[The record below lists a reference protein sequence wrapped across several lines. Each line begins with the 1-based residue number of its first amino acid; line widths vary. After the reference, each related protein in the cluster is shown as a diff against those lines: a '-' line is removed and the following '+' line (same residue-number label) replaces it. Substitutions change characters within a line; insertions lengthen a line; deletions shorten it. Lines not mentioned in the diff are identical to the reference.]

1 MRGVR
6 IALAAAL
13 SAGALLVLAV
23 PAAAA
28 MFVRLALDPPA
39 PQMGETTH
47 ISVLTF
53 SLTKGGLCWDDPGAS
68 PIPNARWYGIG
79 FEPDTMQL
87 YLLAAGPDL
96 QTMTVPL
103 ARRSADPTYWDGSI
117 VFPSP
122 GEWTVLVS
130 TEAQGQ
136 IRELAGNRCAGFLRT
151 VKVGPAGPSTVVA
164 TDVPHSA
171 GPTPAPVSA
180 PGRTGMGAILVLTG
194 LALAVLLGRVAR
206 HRS

>member
-1 MRGVR
+1 MRSVR
-6 IALAAAL
+6 IALASAL
-13 SAGALLVLAV
+13 SASALLAFGV
-23 PAAAA
+23 PATAA
-28 MFVRLALDPPA
+28 MFVRLGLDPPA

-47 ISVLTF
+47 VSVLTF
-53 SLTKGGLCWDDPGAS
+53 SLTRGGLCWDDPVAS

-87 YLLAAGPDL
+87 HLLAAGPDL

-103 ARRSADPTYWDGSI
+103 ARRSTDPTYWDGSI

-151 VKVGPAGPSTVVA
+151 VKVSPAGPSTVVA
-164 TDVPHSA
+164 TGAPQSA
-171 GPTPAPVSA
+171 GPTAAPASA
-180 PGRTGMGAILVLTG
+180 PGRAGMGAILVLTG
-194 LALAVLLGRVAR
+194 LAALAVLVRLAR
-206 HRS
+206 HPS